1 MFTYKFPEEE
11 QTTCHEFERVKK
23 VYRNFYYDTTNSFDF
38 SRQLF
43 FRWRGSCVK
52 LLWRHVAV
60 WIFFYTILSMTYRF
74 VLFDKPR
81 AKQMFELICI
91 YAERFGKLVPIT
103 ILTAFYVA
111 QVVKRWWDQ
120 FMSLPWPDRL
130 ALKLVTFVPGMV
142 SHYIVFIIFDSSIG
156 NLSCSSRGPIT
167 NFEYPNSKFSVD

>member
-11 QTTCHEFERVKK
+11 QTRYHEFERVKK
-23 VYRNFYYDTTNSFDF
+23 VYRNLYYDTTNSFDF
-38 SRQLF
+38 FRQLF
-43 FRWRGSCVK
+43 FRWRGSCAK

-60 WIFFYTILSMTYRF
+60 WMFFYTILSVTYRF

-81 AKQMFELICI
+81 PKQMFELMCI

-120 FMSLPWPDRL
+120 YNLLPWPDSMAIFIVGLLQDQDERGRL
-130 ALKLVTFVPGMV
+130 MRRNIMRYVLLAYVITLRRV
-142 SHYIVFIIFDSSIG
+142 SFRYV
-156 NLSCSSRGPIT
+156 
-167 NFEYPNSKFSVD
+167 KV

>member
-11 QTTCHEFERVKK
+11 ETRYHEFERVKK
-23 VYRNFYYDTTNSFDF
+23 VYRNFYYDTRNSIDI
-38 SRQLF
+38 SHQLF
-43 FRWRGSCVK
+43 FRWRGSCAK

-60 WIFFYTILSMTYRF
+60 WMFFYTILSVTYRF

-81 AKQMFELICI
+81 PKQMFELMCI

-130 ALKLVTFVPGMV
+130 ALKLVTFVPGKV
-142 SHYIVFIIFDSSIG
+142 RHYIDICNI
-156 NLSCSSRGPIT
+156 
-167 NFEYPNSKFSVD
+167 

>member
-1 MFTYKFPEEE
+1 M
-11 QTTCHEFERVKK
+11 
-23 VYRNFYYDTTNSFDF
+23 
-38 SRQLF
+38 
-43 FRWRGSCVK
+43 K

-81 AKQMFELICI
+81 AKQMFELISI

-142 SHYIVFIIFDSSIG
+142 SHCIVFTIFDSSIG
-156 NLSCSSRGPIT
+156 N
-167 NFEYPNSKFSVD
+167 F